1 MSGMSSFTDSASSA
15 GLLTAALDA
24 LVLETAAAPS
34 GARMLVVRCERCRN
48 HLLYLMDTAPYA
60 GQAAGQIRARLH
72 ALGQVHERHSGPDGP
87 DRAAPKI
94 RGLA

>member
-1 MSGMSSFTDSASSA
+1 MTGMSSFTDSASSA

-24 LVLETAAAPS
+24 LVLEVADAPS
-34 GARMLVVRCERCRN
+34 GARVLLARCDRCRN

-72 ALGQVHERHSGPDGP
+72 ALGQVHEWHADPDGP
-87 DRAAPKI
+87 DRHTPKI